1 MPVIKVILEGDGALA
16 DMVGREADVI
26 FLTAPFTVAALA
38 AGMQSGAPSLAIRI
52 DLPDGR
58 VVFQETSLGA
68 WIMATAALRG
78 RFPEAFRRAGM

>member
-1 MPVIKVILEGDGALA
+1 MPVIRVILEGDGALA

-26 FLTAPFTVAALA
+26 HLTSPFTVAALA
-38 AGMQSGAPSLAIRI
+38 GGMETGAPSLGIRI

-68 WIMATAALRG
+68 
-78 RFPEAFRRAGM
+78 